1 MFFVSI
7 RKILSIILSFIFG
20 FLTYPVS
27 FITSQNDADITLLQ
41 GEFNAGSVFLNGES
55 EKIYFDEDVSFVG
68 DYLTLDG
75 KKTFSF
81 KDITH
86 GWYNYYG
93 IAYSTDAYIKGTL
106 TYRCGAV
113 EKSENFFLEPGENK
127 EFYSYIDNMLKKTKA
142 NAICSV
148 SFEPLD
154 KETAKFRLSGF
165 SIFNREIP
173 DEDIFIQ
180 TDTYKIGVSLLWGGA
195 LSYME
200 DLDSDVE
207 AVEKDGR
214 IFVDLNAGERYNAPV
229 VNSNVNLINRADT
242 GRLVQQSYYGSFDGQ
257 GYEKGEYMGNIWDY
271 NPVQGGN
278 QFNEN
283 SKIVDIRYDEN
294 SIYIKCQPL
303 DWAKSKECITPSYME
318 ANYVIENNVVRVSCR
333 FTDFSGYVTN
343 VRDQEVPAFYCI
355 EPFNRYVYYGGDK
368 PWTNDTLTIEPE
380 LIFWPDAGYP
390 KFNSLENWSAFI
402 GEFDDSFGI
411 GVYVT
416 GETEFLSG
424 VYARE
429 KTTNHDP
436 SVDGTTSYI
445 AVMRKMALQSYNP
458 FEYDYYLTTGDKEEI
473 RANFQKIAE

>member
-1 MFFVSI
+1 MFLITV
-7 RKILSIILSFIFG
+7 RKALSIVLSFVFG
-20 FLTYPVS
+20 FFTYPIS
-27 FITSQNDADITLLQ
+27 FLPNVND
-41 GEFNAGSVFLNGES
+41 SVFDIPSGNFS
-55 EKIYFDEDVSFVG
+55 EEIYLDENTEADG
-68 DYLTLDG
+68 NLITLDG
-75 KKTFSF
+75 KETIYF

-93 IAYSTDAYIKGTL
+93 IAYSSDAYIRCTL

-113 EKSENFFLEPGENK
+113 EKAENFFLEPGENK
-127 EFYSYIDNMLKKTKA
+127 TFYSFIDNMLEGTKA

-154 KETAKFRLSGF
+154 KEISTIKIDGF
-165 SIFNREIP
+165 SVFNREIP
-173 DEDIFIQ
+173 DENIFIQ
-180 TDTYKIGVSLLWGGA
+180 TENYKIGVNLLWGGA

-200 DLDSDVE
+200 DLNSDVE

-214 IFVDLNAGERYNAPV
+214 IFVDSNAGERYGAPV
-229 VNSNVNLINRADT
+229 VNTNVNLINRADT
-242 GRLVQQSYYGSFDGQ
+242 GRLVQQSYYGSFTGQ
-257 GYEKGEYMGNIWDY
+257 GYENGTYMGNVWDY

-283 SKIVDIRYDEN
+283 SKIVDIRYNDN

-303 DWAKSKECITPSYME
+303 DWAKSKESITPSYME
-318 ANYVIENNVVRVSCR
+318 ANYVIENKVVRVSCR

-343 VRDQEVPAFYCI
+343 VRDQEIPAFYCI

-368 PWTNDTLTIEPE
+368 PWTNDTLTVEPK

-390 KFNSLENWSAFI
+390 KFNSSENWSAFI
-402 GEFDDSFGI
+402 GEFEDSFGI

-424 VYARE
+424 VFERE

-436 SVDGTTSYI
+436 SIDGTTSYI
-445 AVMRKMALQSYNP
+445 AVIRKMALESYTP
-458 FEYDYYLTTGDKEEI
+458 FEYDYYLTTGDTTEI
-473 RANFQKIAE
+473 RNNFHAIAE

>member
-1 MFFVSI
+1 MFLI
-7 RKILSIILSFIFG
+7 GLRKVLSIILSFILG
-20 FLTYPVS
+20 FFTYPVS
-27 FITSQNDADITLLQ
+27 FIPSVNDKDIELSL
-41 GEFNAGSVFLNGES
+41 GEFSSESIFLNGER
-55 EKIYFDEDVSFVG
+55 EKIYFDEEVTFVE

-75 KKTFSF
+75 KKTINF

-86 GWYNYYG
+86 NWYNYYG
-93 IAYSTDAYIKGTL
+93 IAYSTDAYVKGTL

-127 EFYSYIDNMLKKTKA
+127 EFYSYIDNMLEKTKA
-142 NAICSV
+142 NAICSI
-148 SFEPLD
+148 SFEPLN
-154 KETAKFRLSGF
+154 KETAKFRIDGF

-173 DEDIFIQ
+173 DENIFIQ
-180 TDTYKIGVSLLWGGA
+180 TEKFKLGVNLLWGGA
-195 LSYME
+195 LSYLE

-214 IFVDLNAGERYNAPV
+214 VFVDSNAGERYGAKI

-257 GYEKGEYMGNIWDY
+257 GYEKGEFMGNIWDY

-318 ANYVIENNVVRVSCR
+318 ANYVIENNIVLVSCR

-343 VRDQEVPAFYCI
+343 PRSQEIPAFYCI
-355 EPFNRYVYYGGDK
+355 EPFNRFVYYGGNN
-368 PWTNDTLTIEPE
+368 PWSNEALTIEPE

-390 KFNSLENWSAFI
+390 NFVSPENWSAFI

-411 GVYVT
+411 GVYVP
-416 GETEFLSG
+416 GETTFLSG
-424 VYARE
+424 VYERE

-445 AVMRKMALQSYNP
+445 AVIRNMALESYTP
-458 FEYDYYLTTGDKEEI
+458 FEYDYYLTTGNKDEI
-473 RANFQKIAE
+473 RANFQKVAK

>member
-1 MFFVSI
+1 MFLI
-7 RKILSIILSFIFG
+7 TTRKILSIVLSFIFG
-20 FLTYPVS
+20 FFTYPVS
-27 FITSQNDADITLLQ
+27 FLPILNDTDFEI
-41 GEFNAGSVFLNGES
+41 SVGDFSAEGIVLNGEN
-55 EKIYFDEDVSFVG
+55 EKIYFDGNADFEK

-81 KDITH
+81 NDITH

-93 IAYSTDAYIKGTL
+93 FVYSTDAYIRGTL

-127 EFYSYIDNMLKKTKA
+127 EFYSFIDNMLTGTKA
-142 NAICSV
+142 NAICCV

-154 KETAKFRLSGF
+154 KENAKIKIDGF
-165 SIFNREIP
+165 SVFNREIP

-180 TDTYKIGVSLLWGGA
+180 TNTYKIGVNLLWGGA

-200 DLDSDVE
+200 DLNSNVE

-214 IFVDLNAGERYNAPV
+214 IFVDSDAGKRYNAPV

-257 GYEKGEYMGNIWDY
+257 GYEKGEFMGNIWDY

-278 QFNEN
+278 QFNEA
-283 SKIVDIRYDEN
+283 SKIVDVRYDEN

-303 DWAKSKECITPSYME
+303 DWAKEKEHITPSYME
-318 ANYVIENNVVRVSCR
+318 ATYAIEGGLVKVSCR
-333 FTDFSGYVTN
+333 FTDFSGYVAN
-343 VRDQEVPAFYCI
+343 IRDQEIPAFYCI

-368 PWTNDTLTIEPE
+368 PWTNDALTIEPE

-390 KFNSLENWSAFI
+390 TFNSLENWSAFI

-416 GETEFLSG
+416 GETAFLSG
-424 VYARE
+424 VFERE

-445 AVMRKMALQSYNP
+445 AVIRKMALKSYSP
-458 FEYDYYLTTGDKEEI
+458 FEYDYYLTTGNTTEMRE
-473 RANFQKIAE
+473 NFSTIAE